1 MSADNSLD
9 RRHFLSRTL
18 GRTVG
23 GAASLAGLGSL
34 ALAPGAVQASD
45 YRALVVL
52 FLTGGNDGHNCLVP
66 TDAAYGDYQRAR
78 SNLALPR
85 DSLVALPGQSA
96 GHSFGLHPALASLAP
111 LYAQQRLAWIA
122 NAGVLIKPVTAAEVR
137 SNVAEI
143 PPFLGSHSDQVLMT
157 QGWTAD
163 LDLSGWAGRGME
175 LLPSALR
182 HPLSAVSLSNSRT
195 LVQGRRTSPSYF
207 SGGSPANWGSVNLN
221 HLQRAEA
228 QALQRLA
235 QGQSRNAYANEY
247 LRTLQRALDDS
258 ILLTVADQRA
268 VAPTQDFGSSW
279 LGKTLH
285 RLAGMLPV
293 FKAQGLRRQVFL
305 VQWGGFDTHTNQRGS
320 NEFTQDAQLA
330 QVAQAVGA
338 FDAAMRAAGMDDN
351 LVTLMSSEFGR
362 TVRPGSGGGSEHGWG
377 NHLFALGGPVAG
389 GQVLGS
395 LADFTLG
402 GADDGDANANGR
414 QVPTTA
420 MDQVGATLM
429 QWLGLP
435 SGAVH
440 EAFPWLANFD
450 RKTIALLHG

>member
-1 MSADNSLD
+1 MSAVKPGRRYFLRHSLT
-9 RRHFLSRTL
+9 RMAQ
-18 GRTVG
+18 

-34 ALAPGAVQASD
+34 ALAPSAAQAGD
-45 YRALVVL
+45 YRVLVVL
-52 FLTGGNDGHNCLVP
+52 FLTGGNDGHNSLVP

-122 NAGVLIKPVTAAEVR
+122 NAGVLIKPVSAAEVR
-137 SNVAEI
+137 SNAAEI
-143 PPFLGSHSDQVLMT
+143 PPFLGSPSDQVLMN

-182 HPLSAVSLSNSRT
+182 HPLSAVTLSNSRT
-195 LVQGRRTSPSYF
+195 LVQGRRSAPCFF
-207 SGGSPANWGSVNLN
+207 SGGPAENWGSVHLNNL
-221 HLQRAEA
+221 QSAEA
-228 QALQRLA
+228 QALLRLA

-247 LRTLQRALDDS
+247 LRTLQRALDDG
-258 ILLTVADQRA
+258 ILLTVADENAR
-268 VAPTQDFGSSW
+268 VPTQDFGNSS
-279 LGKTLH
+279 LGQTLR

-293 FKAQGLRRQVFL
+293 FKSQGLRRQVFL
-305 VQWGGFDTHTNQRGS
+305 VQWGGFDTHTNQRG
-320 NEFTQDAQLA
+320 NNAFTQDAQLA

-389 GQVLGS
+389 GKVLGQ

-420 MDQVGATLM
+420 MDQIGATLM

-435 SGAVH
+435 SSSVH

-450 RKTIALLHG
+450 QKSIALLRS